1 MLGVLDPGST
11 IDSPDGTVER
21 WINIA
26 TGGHVARRNLR
37 QAEARFSDP
46 PLDSV
51 MAVNDAILTATRQWD
66 GIQYGMGC
74 KAWIKGDDGLS
85 FTRNRSCNG
94 DQVDC
99 SGWVAAIMTLAG
111 RRFSVAQANT
121 TFRILET
128 HSDGQIVNVGRHTG
142 IIVSGTDIDRVG
154 RRAGMIFGIDTGQRR
169 HDTPDRL
176 LGIDHI
182 VAGFH
187 AADGTYMISQSS
199 GGKGVNALS
208 WTKWRAQFDTAFREN
223 RVHCADL
230 MSAQAGAG
238 LAPGDGGWSLDGG
251 AGLSHPDPVFDK
263 EPVRALAG

>member
-1 MLGVLDPGST
+1 MIESAN
-11 IDSPDGTVER
+11 GTVER

-37 QAEARFSDP
+37 QAEARFSNP
-46 PLDSV
+46 PLESV
-51 MAVNDAILTATRQWD
+51 MAVNDAILTATMQWD

-74 KAWIKGDDGLS
+74 KAWIKENDGLS
-85 FTRNRSCNG
+85 FTKNKSCNG
-94 DQVDC
+94 NQVDC

-111 RRFSVAQANT
+111 RRFGVAQANT
-121 TFRILET
+121 AFRILET

-142 IIVSGTDIDRVG
+142 MIVSGTDIDRLAL
-154 RRAGMIFGIDTGQRR
+154 RAGMIFGIDTGQRR

-187 AADGTYMISQSS
+187 AANGTYMISQSS
-199 GGKGVNALS
+199 GGKGVNFLP
-208 WTKWRAQFDTAFREN
+208 WTTWRANFDTAFREN

-230 MSAQAGAG
+230 MTAQAGAG
-238 LAPGDGGWSLDGG
+238 LAPGDGGWPADGG
-251 AGLSHPDPVFDK
+251 TGLSQPGPIYDK